1 MKLGPITALAGLTSM
16 IFVPAMI
23 VLLIINSI
31 KHKPRKNIALSAV
44 VSNIMFDILALD
56 PTEDLGAI
64 VLISHI
70 LMLIFLFTDI
80 PRKFGVGRI
89 DSKKELA
96 VQETQETQETKMDSI
111 NLKKEEISSLPIE
124 TASIMVDVSK
134 DHAPI
139 EEVIKHEECQTEIEV
154 EDLTPS
160 ESSTLVFTR
169 DDIFGRTIE
178 DHYDY
183 YRALKNIKS
192 VDIDTV
198 GGDLHTELIK
208 IDSMDGLTFERY
220 TANLLTLNGF
230 VDAKTTQST
239 NDYGVDVIAFRH
251 GDKYAIQCKN
261 YSSTLGN
268 SPVQEVYTGMTHYDA
283 SKAAVITN
291 SYFTENAKKLA
302 VDNSVELWDRDV
314 LIKFIDNAIPKVDK
328 MDQAATPEEM
338 EYSNLFNESVEYTL
352 TKLNIST
359 SDLQRTFDI
368 TFLESTKLFNDLR
381 ALGIIENLDSL
392 RPSNVII
399 TPEAI
404 SDRFYRY
411 KI

>member
-64 VLISHI
+64 ILISHI

-80 PRKFGVGRI
+80 PKKFGVGRI
-89 DSKKELA
+89 DSKKELD
-96 VQETQETQETKMDSI
+96 VQETQETKMDSI
-111 NLKKEEISSLPIE
+111 NLRKKEVSSLPIE
-124 TASIMVDVSK
+124 TTNIMVDVSK
-134 DHAPI
+134 DPAPI

-154 EDLTPS
+154 EDLTPC

-178 DHYDY
+178 EHYDY

-208 IDSMDGLTFERY
+208 INSMDGLTFERY
-220 TANLLTLNGF
+220 TANLLKLNGF

-268 SPVQEVYTGMTHYDA
+268 SPVQEVYTGMAHYNA

-338 EYSNLFNESVEYTL
+338 EYSNLFNESVEYAL

>member
-64 VLISHI
+64 ILISHI

-80 PRKFGVGRI
+80 PKKFGVGRI

-96 VQETQETQETKMDSI
+96 VQETQETKMDSI
-111 NLKKEEISSLPIE
+111 NLRKKEVSSLPIE
-124 TASIMVDVSK
+124 TTSIMVDVSK
-134 DHAPI
+134 DPAPI

-154 EDLTPS
+154 EDLTPC

-178 DHYDY
+178 EHYDY

-208 IDSMDGLTFERY
+208 INSMDGLTFERY
-220 TANLLTLNGF
+220 TANLLKLNGF

-268 SPVQEVYTGMTHYDA
+268 SPVQEVYTGMAHYNA

-338 EYSNLFNESVEYTL
+338 EYSNLFNESVEYAL

-392 RPSNVII
+392 RPSSVII

>member
-64 VLISHI
+64 ILISHI

-80 PRKFGVGRI
+80 PKKFGVGRI

-96 VQETQETQETKMDSI
+96 VQETQETKMDSI
-111 NLKKEEISSLPIE
+111 NLRKKEVSSLPIE
-124 TASIMVDVSK
+124 TTSIMVDVSK
-134 DHAPI
+134 DPAPI

-154 EDLTPS
+154 EDLTPC
-160 ESSTLVFTR
+160 ESSTRVFTR

-178 DHYDY
+178 EHYDY

-208 IDSMDGLTFERY
+208 INSMDGLTFERY
-220 TANLLTLNGF
+220 TANLLKLNGF

-268 SPVQEVYTGMTHYDA
+268 SPVQEVYTGMAHYNA

-338 EYSNLFNESVEYTL
+338 EYSNLFNESVEYAL

-392 RPSNVII
+392 RPSSVII

>member
-64 VLISHI
+64 ILISHI

-80 PRKFGVGRI
+80 PKKFGVGRI

-96 VQETQETQETKMDSI
+96 VQETQETKMDSI
-111 NLKKEEISSLPIE
+111 NLRKKEVSSLPIE
-124 TASIMVDVSK
+124 TTSIMVDVSK
-134 DHAPI
+134 DPAPI

-154 EDLTPS
+154 EDLTPC
-160 ESSTLVFTR
+160 ESSTRVFTR

-178 DHYDY
+178 EHYDY

-198 GGDLHTELIK
+198 RGDLHTELIK
-208 IDSMDGLTFERY
+208 INSMDGLTFERY
-220 TANLLTLNGF
+220 TANLLKLNGF

-268 SPVQEVYTGMTHYDA
+268 SPVQEVYTGMAHYNA

-338 EYSNLFNESVEYTL
+338 EYSNLFNESVEYAL

-392 RPSNVII
+392 RPSSVII